1 MPDVPSAAVLR
12 RASPLISVWLAP
24 RQTIER
30 IVAEWPHHLVLPL
43 AVLGGVA
50 AAADALINFGI
61 GSALQDW
68 RASLACIPIG
78 VVLGIGNLY
87 IYAAVAAWLGRRM
100 GGQASTAAVR
110 AVFAWGVLPTVLG
123 SAGGFQLLMAYSACG
138 RSSSPC

>member
-110 AVFAWGVLPTVLG
+110 AVFA
-123 SAGGFQLLMAYSACG
+123 
-138 RSSSPC
+138 